1 MKRSEREILTTHT
14 GSLPRAAAL
23 MEILARNERGEA
35 VDATELNR
43 AIRPAVEETVKRQ
56 VECGISVINDG
67 EQGKTNFSSYH
78 YHRLTGFSHQPAP
91 PSSKIHPCQAEA
103 VDFPDYFLYR
113 WGPAG
118 RGSGEKFKMPTAD
131 LCCTGRV
138 GWKDFSEVERD
149 IVNLKDATRNL
160 DVADIFVTAIS
171 PRTYLPRNVH
181 YSSDDDYLNDM
192 ADTMSREYEAIAK
205 AGFVLQI
212 DAPDLTVYYRMEEV
226 TVEQHLKYMGRCVDL
241 INYATRNL
249 SPDRVRVHACWGA
262 DEAPHHRDIPL
273 KLIVDELLRLRP
285 AGLMVPGANGRHAHE
300 WKVWDTVKLP
310 ADKVLIPGVIDSTT
324 NIIEHPEAVAER
336 ILNYASV
343 VGQERVIAGVD
354 CGLGYNLVD
363 PPIVWAKLR
372 ALSDGARLATQ
383 ALWPKAA

>member
-1 MKRSEREILTTHT
+1 MAT
-14 GSLPRAAAL
+14 
-23 MEILARNERGEA
+23 LAKNERGEP
-35 VDATELNR
+35 VDSAELNR
-43 AIRPAVEETVKRQ
+43 SIRPAVEETVRRQ
-56 VECGISVINDG
+56 VECGIRVINDG

-91 PSSKIHPCQAEA
+91 PSTKIHPCQAEA
-103 VDFPDYFLYR
+103 MDFPDFFFYR

-118 RGSGEKFKMPTAD
+118 RGNADGKFKMPTDD

-149 IVNLKDATRNL
+149 IANFKEATRNL
-160 DVADIFVTAIS
+160 DIADTFMTAIS
-171 PRTYLPRNVH
+171 PRTYLPRNAH
-181 YSSDDDYLNDM
+181 YKSDDDYLHDM
-192 ADTMSREYEAIAK
+192 AETMAREYEAIVK

-226 TVEQHLKYMGRCVDL
+226 TVEQHLEYMGRCVDA
-241 INYATRNL
+241 INYATRNIP
-249 SPDRVRVHACWGA
+249 PDMVRVHACWGA

-273 KLIVDELLRLRP
+273 KVIVGELLRLRP
-285 AGLMVPGANGRHAHE
+285 AGLMVPGANGRHSHE
-300 WKVWDTVKLP
+300 WKLWGTVKLP

-343 VGQERVIAGVD
+343 VGGDRVIAGVD
-354 CGLGYNLVD
+354 CGLGYLAD

-372 ALSDGARLATQ
+372 ALADGARLANQ